1 MITRARKLTH
11 KQIKSKNLN
20 KILENEIKNTLTA
33 TYNWNGEKKYGQ
45 SVFLNFSFD
54 IKKNP
59 SKGSDKKVF
68 GKPILFTQNQI
79 QKVKLI
85 LQFYSDVA
93 NIHFNEHKEE
103 DINKKIHLI
112 FFNYIKITP
121 KSRFKRGAAYLPS
134 RDGTSPIWI
143 NAELEDN
150 LNPNSK
156 NLGNFTLN
164 HEIGHALGLRHSHIS
179 KSYTNKI
186 SVMSY
191 YKELQYNGYYPS
203 GPQMYDIASVQYLYG
218 ANLETR
224 IGNTIYGF
232 NSNSGR
238 PYLSAENADDPLI
251 FCVWDA
257 GGIDT
262 FDFSGYRQNQRINLK
277 SSQFSDVGGL
287 KNNVSIAYRVIIEN
301 AISGSRDDEIIGNE
315 VDNVLRGGKGADLI
329 YGEQGCDRLF
339 GEEGNDRLYG
349 GEGADKLVGGRGSD
363 QLWGGKDNDYL
374 LGGEDQDFLFGG
386 QGNDRLVGGRGR
398 DQLWGEKG
406 DDTLLG
412 EMGDDW
418 LSGGIGSDKLTGGPG
433 RDIFVYQTCDDSS
446 TLSTDTICDFE
457 VGIDKI
463 DLSRITNNIKN
474 IEFVDRFHFKG
485 QTEIQQSH
493 NSILNITYLMID
505 FSDSIEKNSLN
516 NNDMMIKF
524 TGNKKLTAN
533 DFIFSRFI

>member
-59 SKGSDKKVF
+59 SKGSDKKIF

-93 NIHFNEHKEE
+93 NVHFNEHKEE

-191 YKELQYNGYYPS
+191 YKEFQYNGYYPS

-301 AISGSRDDEIIGNE
+301 AISGSGDDEIIGNE

-386 QGNDRLVGGRGR
+386 
-398 DQLWGEKG
+398 
-406 DDTLLG
+406 
-412 EMGDDW
+412 
-418 LSGGIGSDKLTGGPG
+418 PG

-474 IEFVDRFHFKG
+474 IQFVDRFHFKG
-485 QTEIQQSH
+485 QTEIQQRH